1 VTGPETG
8 GAVMEGDSL
17 DFELRR
23 YARTAG
29 RSDLMLSAA
38 DDPAMAQ
45 RWRAMLAELAQP
57 ARGGLT
63 GLQERAA
70 QQVLDLGMA
79 FRLTGELDERVW
91 PLSPVPMLL
100 PAAQWRTIEL
110 GLAQRADL
118 FEAVLDDIYGPGCLI
133 ADGQLPAGIVT
144 GSPDYWRQLQN
155 VAPPGGHR
163 LQFYAVDLARGPNGE
178 WRVLADYVRNPVG
191 AGYALEN
198 RLAMMRAT
206 DDALGAMNFARHGP
220 FFADFRQGMAAIC
233 RRDNPR
239 IALLSQGRFNQ
250 SYAEQAHLARY
261 LGFLLVEG
269 DDLTVR
275 DRQLYVRT
283 IEGVKR
289 VDGLWRRMGSAL
301 IDPLAFDA
309 RSTIGVPDLFEA
321 IRSGQLVMAN
331 WPGAGLLETP
341 ALAAF
346 LPRLARTV
354 LGEALHIP
362 NVATWWCG
370 QASERDH
377 VRTHVDE
384 LAIGSAFGRPVPA
397 IPHGRARLAA
407 RLTAAERADFLA
419 ELDRRAVDYVG
430 QELVQLSTT
439 PALVNGELLP
449 RPFILRAFLAR
460 DASGA
465 WRAMPG
471 GFARLA
477 AHDDMR
483 AVLMGEGDMSADV
496 CIVRDAP
503 EPADAPL
510 ELGAPVAIRRVAGT
524 LPSKAADNFFWLAR
538 YLERGEMVLR
548 MVRVLIGGSLEVE
561 TASTLDKPTLGRVAD
576 TLVAWGAAKSHALA
590 DGPNALCVHALGN
603 AAMPGSVSALF
614 RAAEAIGRGL
624 RERLAI
630 DFWRQLSAPI
640 HPVSEGPTPLL
651 IAHVARLLDRC
662 AALAGLS
669 AENMVRGHGWRFLE
683 MGRRLERG
691 IHVCRLAR
699 TFARDD
705 ATASDLNLLLDL
717 CDSQISFRTRYLAGM
732 ALAPV
737 RDMVLLEPGNPRSL
751 AFQVDRLLEHLDAL
765 PTLRDDGMPEPPVQL
780 ATALAARLRAAE
792 AESIRDED
800 LAAIEQQLLDL
811 SDRIDDRFF
820 LKGEEAPRASGM
832 TRLA

>member
-1 VTGPETG
+1 VTQPGSD
-8 GAVMEGDSL
+8 VMEAEAL
-17 DFELRR
+17 ALALRR
-23 YARTAG
+23 YVRSAS
-29 RSDLMLSAA
+29 RSDLMLSADA
-38 DDPAMAQ
+38 DPAMAS
-45 RWRAMLAELAQP
+45 RWKAMLAELAQP
-57 ARGGLT
+57 ARGGFA
-63 GLQERAA
+63 GLEERAA

-79 FRLTGELDERVW
+79 FRLTGEMEERVW
-91 PLSPVPMLL
+91 PLSPIPMLL
-100 PAAQWRTIEL
+100 PAGQWRAVEE

-118 FEAVLDDIYGPGCLI
+118 FEAVLADIYGPGRLI
-133 ADGQLPAGIVT
+133 AEAKLPAGIVT
-144 GSPDYWRQLQN
+144 GSPDYWRQMQG
-155 VAPPGGHR
+155 VAPPRGRR
-163 LQFYAVDLARGPNGE
+163 LQFYAADLARGPNGE

-198 RLAMMRAT
+198 RLAMTRAT
-206 DDALGAMNFARHGP
+206 DDALGAMDFARLAP

-233 RRDNPR
+233 QRSDPR

-289 VDGLWRRMGSAL
+289 VDAVWRRMGSAL

-321 IRSGQLVMAN
+321 IRGGTLVMAN
-331 WPGAGLLETP
+331 WPGSGLVETP

-346 LPRLARTV
+346 LPRLARLLLTEP
-354 LGEALHIP
+354 LRIP

-370 QASERDH
+370 QESERAY
-377 VRTHVDE
+377 VREHVDA

-407 RLTAAERADFLA
+407 RLTRDERAAFLA
-419 ELDRRAVDYVG
+419 ELDQRAVDYVG

-439 PALVNGELLP
+439 PALVHGELLP

-460 DASGA
+460 DAGGG

-496 CIVRDAP
+496 CIVRDQP
-503 EPADAPL
+503 EPAHAPL

-548 MVRVLIGGSLEVE
+548 MVRALVGGSLGVE
-561 TASTLDKPTLGRVAD
+561 TGSTLDRPTLDRVAD
-576 TLVAWGAAKSHALA
+576 TLVAWGAAREHALA
-590 DGPNALCVHALGN
+590 AGSNALCVHALSDPG
-603 AAMPGSVSALF
+603 MPGSVHALLG
-614 RAAEAIGRGL
+614 AAAAIGRGL

-640 HPVSEGPTPLL
+640 NPVSHGPTPLL

-669 AENMVRGHGWRFLE
+669 AENMVRGHGWRFLD
-683 MGRRLERG
+683 MGRRLERA
-691 IHVCRLAR
+691 IHLCRLAR
-699 TFARDD
+699 TFAHDG
-705 ATASDLNLLLDL
+705 ATGSDLNLLLDL

-751 AFQVDRLLEHLDAL
+751 AFQADRLLAHLDAL

-780 ATALAARLRAAE
+780 ATAIAARLRAVAAE
-792 AESIRDED
+792 TIRDED
-800 LAAIEQQLLDL
+800 LAALERQLLDL
-811 SDRIDDRFF
+811 SNRIDDRFF
-820 LKGEEAPRASGM
+820 LKGEDAPRASGM